1 MPLTDYNSLSSEILS
16 EISQPA
22 SDGQSLPSPDNSGQV
37 GIDYK
42 MPIKYRASGRDL
54 EEPLE
59 TVIQRAQRGYDY
71 AQLVEKHKQRESS
84 LGDRESQIN
93 EFAKKW
99 QPYID
104 YASQNPQWAE
114 HVRSSWESVAQP
126 GQALS
131 QAPQGQTGEIGE
143 IKAFIEQY
151 KQEKELARQQQE
163 DSALA
168 NQIDEIRREYPD
180 VDFGMSDPATGETL
194 EYKVLKHGQ
203 TNGITSFRAAFRDF
217 YHDQL
222 IEKAALKAKETVAS
236 TIQQRNRQ
244 GYVAESSTPLM
255 GQQNQETPKRRNYF
269 EAIMDGIKEISTN

>member
-1 MPLTDYNSLSSEILS
+1 MPLSDYSSIQSEILS

-22 SDGQSLPSPDNSGQV
+22 ADGQALPSPDNSGQV
-37 GIDYK
+37 GLDYK

-71 AQLVEKHKQRESS
+71 AQLVEKHKLRESS
-84 LGDRESQIN
+84 LGERESQIN
-93 EFAKKW
+93 EFTKKW

-114 HVRSSWESVAQP
+114 HVRSSWDQVAGA

-131 QAPQGQTGEIGE
+131 QTPQAPSSEIGE
-143 IKAFIEQY
+143 IKAFIQQY
-151 KQEKELARQQQE
+151 KQEQELARQQQE
-163 DSALA
+163 DSALSA
-168 NQIDEIRREYPD
+168 QIEEIRREHPD

-194 EYKVLKHGQ
+194 EFKVLKHGQ
-203 TNGITSFRAAFRDF
+203 TNGITNFRAAFRDF
-217 YHDQL
+217 YHDKL

-236 TIQQRNRQ
+236 TIQQRSRQ
-244 GYVAESSTPLM
+244 GYLAESSTPLM

-269 EAIMDGIKEISTN
+269 EAIMDGIKEISN

>member
-1 MPLTDYNSLSSEILS
+1 MPLSDYSSIQSEILS

-22 SDGQSLPSPDNSGQV
+22 ADGQALPSPDNSGQV
-37 GIDYK
+37 GLDYK

-71 AQLVEKHKQRESS
+71 AQLVEKHKLRESS
-84 LGDRESQIN
+84 LGERESQIN

-114 HVRSSWESVAQP
+114 HVRSSWDQVAGA

-131 QAPQGQTGEIGE
+131 QTPQAPSSEIGE
-143 IKAFIEQY
+143 IKAFIQQY
-151 KQEKELARQQQE
+151 KQEQELARQQQE
-163 DSALA
+163 DSALSA
-168 NQIDEIRREYPD
+168 QIEEIRREHPD

-194 EYKVLKHGQ
+194 EFKILKHGQ

-217 YHDQL
+217 YHDKL

-236 TIQQRNRQ
+236 TIQQRSRQ
-244 GYVAESSTPLM
+244 GYLAESSTPLM

-269 EAIMDGIKEISTN
+269 EAIMDGIKEISN